1 MNNLELYCMCLYD
14 DHLENVKALGYI
26 PVGLGK
32 NKFRAEWLRDNQGKN
47 ISHKNL
53 YYGEYS
59 FYYWFWKNK
68 LNEIPENKWIGF
80 SHYRH
85 HWSNQNQI
93 KSDEL
98 NLIINEKNYESY
110 ILKGVNPEWNN
121 YDVILG
127 DPMDVNGRY
136 KLTKILKNGFS
147 SLGILSKNLFAFTK
161 NNRNIKLQFDFFHG
175 YGIMDKAISVLD
187 EKEKNDFKDYINSKD
202 SYNRE
207 NMFICRSKKLMNEYF
222 ISVFNWLEK
231 CEPIFGFNLKGY
243 AKTRIY
249 TFLAE
254 RYISYWF
261 NKYSKPLYWPIFFFD
276 TNKNKLRLK
285 K

>member
-110 ILKGVNPEWNN
+110 ILKGVNQEWNS

-161 NNRNIKLQFDFFHG
+161 KNRNIKLQFDFFHG

-187 EKEKNDFKDYINSKD
+187 EKEKNDFKNYIDSKH

-222 ISVFNWLEK
+222 LSVFSWLER

>member
-1 MNNLELYCMCLYD
+1 MNDLELYCMCLYD
-14 DHLENVKALGYI
+14 DHLENVNALGYI

-32 NKFRAEWLRDNQGKN
+32 NKFRTGWLRDNQGDN

-68 LNEIPENKWIGF
+68 LDKIPDHKWVGF

-85 HWSNQNQI
+85 HWSNQNKI

-98 NLIINEKNYESY
+98 NLIINEQNYDSY
-110 ILKGVNPEWNN
+110 VLKGVEPEWND

-127 DPMDVNGRY
+127 DPMDVNGSY
-136 KLTKILKNGFS
+136 KLTKIIKNGFS
-147 SLGILSKNLFAFTK
+147 SLRILSKNFSAFTK

-187 EKEKNDFKDYINSKD
+187 EKEKSDFKEYINSKH

-207 NMFICRSKKLMNEYF
+207 NMFICRSKELMNEYF
-222 ISVFNWLEK
+222 FSVFSWLER

>member
-110 ILKGVNPEWNN
+110 ILKGVNPEWNS

-161 NNRNIKLQFDFFHG
+161 KNRNIKLQFDFFHG

-187 EKEKNDFKDYINSKD
+187 EKEKNDFKNYIDSKH

-222 ISVFNWLEK
+222 LSVFSWLER

>member
-14 DHLENVKALGYI
+14 DHLENVKALGYT

-32 NKFRAEWLRDNQGKN
+32 NNFRSEWLRDNHGEN
-47 ISHKNL
+47 ISHKNP

-68 LNEIPENKWIGF
+68 LDKIEENKWIGF
-80 SHYRH
+80 CHYRH
-85 HWSNQNQI
+85 HWSNQNKI
-93 KSDEL
+93 KSEEL
-98 NLIINEKNYESY
+98 NHIINEKNYSSY
-110 ILKGVNPEWNN
+110 ILKEINPEWND
-121 YDVILG
+121 YEVILG
-127 DPMDVNGRY
+127 DPIYLNGHY
-136 KLTKILKNGFS
+136 KLSKILKNSFS
-147 SLGILSKNLFAFTK
+147 SFKILSKNLSAFRK
-161 NNRNIKLQFDFFHG
+161 KNRNIKLHFDFFHG
-175 YGIMDKAISVLD
+175 YGLMDKAIEALD
-187 EKEKNDFKDYINSKD
+187 DNEKNDFREFVNSEY
-202 SYNRE
+202 SFNRE

-222 ISVFNWLEK
+222 LSVFSWLER

-243 AKTRIY
+243 AKIRLY

-261 NKYSKPLYWPIFFFD
+261 NKYSKPLSWPIFFYD
-276 TNKNKLRLK
+276 TNINKLNIK

>member
-26 PVGLGK
+26 PVGLGT
-32 NKFRAEWLRDNQGKN
+32 NKFRSEWLRDNQGPN

-68 LNEIPENKWIGF
+68 LNKIQENKWVGF

-85 HWSNQNQI
+85 HWSSQNKI
-93 KSDEL
+93 KSDDL
-98 NLIINEKNYESY
+98 NHLINKNNFKSY
-110 ILKGVNPEWNN
+110 VLKEAKSEWEN

-127 DPMDVNGRY
+127 DPMFVDGHY
-136 KLTKILKNGFS
+136 KLTKIIKNSVS
-147 SLGILSKNLFAFTK
+147 SLRILSKNFSAFK
-161 NNRNIKLQFDFFHG
+161 KDNRNIKLHFDFFHG

-187 EKEKNDFKDYINSKD
+187 EKEKNDFKEFVNNKNSF
-202 SYNRE
+202 NRE

-222 ISVFNWLEK
+222 VSVFSWLER
-231 CEPIFGFNLKGY
+231 CEPLFGFNLKGY

-261 NKYSKPLYWPIFFFD
+261 NKYSKPLYWPIFFYD
-276 TNKNKLRLK
+276 THKNKIK
-285 K
+285 I

>member
-1 MNNLELYCMCLYD
+1 MCLYD

-32 NKFRAEWLRDNQGKN
+32 NKFRSEWLRDNQGLN
-47 ISHKNL
+47 ISDKNL

-68 LNEIPENKWIGF
+68 LNKIQENKWVGF

-85 HWSNQNQI
+85 HWSNQNKI

-98 NLIINEKNYESY
+98 NLLINKNNFTSY
-110 ILKGVNPEWNN
+110 VLKEPKSEWED

-127 DPMDVNGRY
+127 DPMYINGHY
-136 KLTKILKNGFS
+136 KLTKIIKNSFS
-147 SLGILSKNLFAFTK
+147 SLKILSKNFSAFKK
-161 NNRNIKLQFDFFHG
+161 NNRNIKLHFDFFHG
-175 YGIMDKAISVLD
+175 YGLMDKAINVLD
-187 EKEKNDFKDYINSKD
+187 EKEKNDFKEFVNNKHSF
-202 SYNRE
+202 NRE
-207 NMFICRSKKLMNEYF
+207 NMFICRSKKLMDEYF
-222 ISVFNWLEK
+222 FSVFSWLER

-261 NKYSKPLYWPIFFFD
+261 NKYSKPLCWPIFFYD
-276 TNKNKLRLK
+276 TNKNKIK
-285 K
+285 VKE